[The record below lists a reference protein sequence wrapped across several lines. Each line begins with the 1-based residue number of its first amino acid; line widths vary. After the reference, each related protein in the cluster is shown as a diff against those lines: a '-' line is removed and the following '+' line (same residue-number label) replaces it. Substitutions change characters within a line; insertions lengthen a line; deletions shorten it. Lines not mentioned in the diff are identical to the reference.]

1 MAVLK
6 EKVTLLQWFGVL
18 TIVAGVAGLAITT

>member
-6 EKVTLLQWFGVL
+6 EKVTEVKHWCDKTFS
-18 TIVAGVAGLAITT
+18 IKTTRDPRL